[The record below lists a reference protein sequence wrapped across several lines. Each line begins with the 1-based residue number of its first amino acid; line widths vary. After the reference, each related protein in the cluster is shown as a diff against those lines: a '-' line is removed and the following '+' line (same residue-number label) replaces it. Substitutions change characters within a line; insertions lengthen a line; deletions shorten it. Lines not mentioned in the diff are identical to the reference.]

1 MFKNRVEAAK
11 LLLKKLTRFANH
23 KEVVILTI
31 PRGGVPIGKIL
42 SDSLNVPLDLVL
54 SKKIGHP
61 FHKEFAIGAVT
72 FSDIILRPESAEV
85 PKVYIDK
92 ETKRIREL
100 LDQRQKLYYGKR
112 KPIDLTNKIVII
124 TDDGV
129 ATGNTLISCI
139 KLIKKQNPKEIIVA
153 LPVSPPGTLKTIKK
167 LREVNEVIC
176 LLIPD
181 NFFAVG
187 QFYEDFSPVSDNEVI
202 NLLNNYFLPFI

>member
-100 LDQRQKLYYGKR
+100 LDKRQKLYYGKR

-153 LPVSPPGTLKTIKK
+153 LPVSPPGTLKTIKE

-202 NLLNNYFLPFI
+202 NLLNN

>member
-92 ETKRIREL
+92 ETKRIHKL

-153 LPVSPPGTLKTIKK
+153 LPVSPPGTLKTIKE

-202 NLLNNYFLPFI
+202 NLLNN

>member
-100 LDQRQKLYYGKR
+100 LDKRQKLYYGKR

-153 LPVSPPGTLKTIKK
+153 LPVSPPGTLKTIKELK
-167 LREVNEVIC
+167 EVNEVLC

-202 NLLNNYFLPFI
+202 NLLNN

>member
-100 LDQRQKLYYGKR
+100 LDKRQKLYYGNR

-202 NLLNNYFLPFI
+202 NLLNN

>member
-100 LDQRQKLYYGKR
+100 LDKRQKLYYGNR

-153 LPVSPPGTLKTIKK
+153 LPVSPPGTLKTIKELK
-167 LREVNEVIC
+167 EVNEVLC

-202 NLLNNYFLPFI
+202 NLLNN

>member
-100 LDQRQKLYYGKR
+100 LDKRQKLYYGNR

-153 LPVSPPGTLKTIKK
+153 LPVSPPGTLKTIKE

-202 NLLNNYFLPFI
+202 NLLNN

>member
-11 LLLKKLTRFANH
+11 LLLKKLTRFTNH
-23 KEVVILTI
+23 KEVVVLTI
-31 PRGGVPIGKIL
+31 PRGGVPIGKVL
-42 SDSLNVPLDLVL
+42 SDSLNVPMDLVL

-100 LDQRQKLYYGKR
+100 LDQRQKLYYGNR

-153 LPVSPPGTLKTIKK
+153 LPVSPPGTLKTIKE

-202 NLLNNYFLPFI
+202 NLLNN

>member
-92 ETKRIREL
+92 ETKRIHKL

-202 NLLNNYFLPFI
+202 NLLNN